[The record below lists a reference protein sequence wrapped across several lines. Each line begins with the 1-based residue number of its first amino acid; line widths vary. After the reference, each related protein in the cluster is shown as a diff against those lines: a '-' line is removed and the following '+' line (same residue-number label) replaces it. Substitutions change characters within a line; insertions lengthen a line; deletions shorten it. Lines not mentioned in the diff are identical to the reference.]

1 MVGKGVHH
9 WAWAADCEVL
19 VCCRRESVN
28 RSGGLQSSGPAGAQL
43 VSEPVAVERV
53 EKNFILVVWKVE
65 MKRQAC
71 LRDWI
76 DDWTVRGK

>member
-43 VSEPVAVERV
+43 VSEPVAV
-53 EKNFILVVWKVE
+53 
-65 MKRQAC
+65 A
-71 LRDWI
+71 
-76 DDWTVRGK
+76 